1 MYQLLQGLHGLSLTL
16 TLPRHIGLA
25 RCARARHS
33 LHWALHPSTLHLAL
47 HCHSR
52 SDRSVVPL
60 ALLLLL
66 LLYLLLLLHAHA
78 LLLLVLLLLLLLLDS
93 SLLTRYHASLLH
105 ALLRHSR
112 THSAASNVTLGHRQ
126 RLVLSLLLHLRKQSM
141 GEGDLRVR
149 LCWDC
154 VGIVLRLCWMG
165 GKLYP

>member
-33 LHWALHPSTLHLAL
+33 LHRALHPSTLHLAL
-47 HCHSR
+47 HCHPR

-78 LLLLVLLLLLLLLDS
+78 LLLLILLLLLLLLLDS

-112 THSAASNVTLGHRQ
+112 THSAASNVTLRHRQ

-149 LCWDC
+149 LCW
-154 VGIVLRLCWMG
+154 MG
-165 GKLYP
+165 VKLYP